1 MRISVKN
8 WPTSDLKSLVG
19 EGSDVS
25 DGMSVTLVRHL
36 SVTKSERQRYLT
48 DRLSTFKTGRGGTDR
63 L

>member
-8 WPTSDLKSLVG
+8 WPKSDLKSLVG

-48 DRLSTFKTGRGGTDR
+48 DRL
-63 L
+63 

>member
-8 WPTSDLKSLVG
+8 WPMSDLKSLVG

-36 SVTKSERQRYLT
+36 SVTKYERERYLT
-48 DRLSTFKTGRGGTDR
+48 DRL
-63 L
+63 